1 MRSTPKAD
9 LCFKVIGKHLP
20 VDHGYALY
28 GAISRILPHFHEDDS
43 AGLKLVR
50 GRYMGD
56 GLLDISP
63 RSELVLRLPV
73 DRIASYLPL
82 AGKKL
87 LIDGQDLMV
96 GVPNTRALVPSATL
110 HSHLVTTKNGS
121 NQERFE
127 AEVSRQMAG
136 LRVLGRFSVGERRTF
151 KVHGKQVVGYS
162 LQISELDAQESITL
176 QENGLGGRRRMGC
189 GFFEPL
195 RDDFLGLPH
204 SRKCGACRHP

>member
-1 MRSTPKAD
+1 MPTDPKVD
-9 LCFKVIGKHLP
+9 LCFQVIGKHIP

-28 GAISRILPHFHEDDS
+28 AAITRILPHFHDDDS

-87 LIDGQDLMV
+87 VIDGRDLMV

-110 HSHLVTTKNGS
+110 RSHLVTTKNGS
-121 NQERFE
+121 DQGRFE
-127 AEVSRQMAG
+127 AEVSRQMEG
-136 LRVLGRFSVGERRTF
+136 LKLLSRFSVGERRTF

-162 LQISELDAQESITL
+162 LLVTELSAEESIAL

-189 GFFEPL
+189 GFFET
-195 RDDFLGLPH
+195 FAG
-204 SRKCGACRHP
+204 